1 MIFTINLSNGFVQRK
16 LTGSRRNG
24 VKATVL
30 PGQAA
35 PRGKFP
41 HVKRAGDFV
50 FVSGLSS
57 RNSDGTFAGARL
69 KPDGSV
75 TLDIREQTTA
85 VVGHIG
91 DVLAGEG
98 GSLADVVEIVSF
110 LVSMHD
116 FAGYNEIYGQHFDYD
131 GPTRTTVAVSELP
144 HPFIIIEM
152 KAVAYL
158 PQRST

>member
-16 LTGSRRNG
+16 LACSRRYG

-30 PGQAA
+30 PGKAA
-35 PRGKFP
+35 PRGKYP

-57 RNSDGTFAGARL
+57 RNPDGTFAGAKL
-69 KPDGSV
+69 KPDGIV
-75 TLDIREQTTA
+75 MLDIREQTAA
-85 VVGHIG
+85 VIGNIG

-116 FAGYNEIYGQHFDYD
+116 FAGYNEVYGQHFGYD

>member
-1 MIFTINLSNGFVQRK
+1 MDLRGASSPGN
-16 LTGSRRNG
+16 RRLG
-24 VKATVL
+24 VKATVR
-30 PGQAA
+30 PDKAA
-35 PRGKFP
+35 PRGKYP

-57 RNSDGTFAGARL
+57 RNRDGTFAGAVVAA
-69 KPDGSV
+69 DGSV
-75 TLDIREQTTA
+75 ALDIREQTAA
-85 VVGHIG
+85 VIG
-91 DVLAGEG
+91 NIADILAGEG

-110 LVSMHD
+110 LVNMRD
-116 FAGYNEIYGQHFDYD
+116 FAGYNEIYGQHFGYD

-144 HPFIIIEM
+144 HPFIIIEI

>member
-1 MIFTINLSNGFVQRK
+1 LSNASGQRK
-16 LTGSRRNG
+16 LDPQQETD

-30 PGQAA
+30 PNKAA
-35 PRGKFP
+35 PRGKYP

-57 RNSDGTFAGARL
+57 RNPDGTFGGATVA
-69 KPDGSV
+69 PDGTV
-75 TLDIREQTTA
+75 ALDIRAQTAA
-85 VVGHIG
+85 VIG
-91 DVLAGEG
+91 NISDVLAGEG

-110 LVSMHD
+110 LVSMRD
-116 FAGYNEIYGQHFDYD
+116 FAGYNEIYGQHFGYD